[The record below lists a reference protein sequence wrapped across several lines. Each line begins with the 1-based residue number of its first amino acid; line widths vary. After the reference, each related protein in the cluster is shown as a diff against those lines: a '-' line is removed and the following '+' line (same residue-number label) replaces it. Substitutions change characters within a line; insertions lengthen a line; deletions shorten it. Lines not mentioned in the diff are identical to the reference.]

1 MLKLKISYSSIKKCL
16 YICCMRIKAIT
27 KIQRNGMIY
36 GVFKTDSGFVYS
48 YTYKGDT
55 VRTDCKI
62 RGIKELIK
70 DKLTKITK

>member
-1 MLKLKISYSSIKKCL
+1 MLNFIFIYCSIKFCL